1 MQVQFNRPVTLG
13 NSTYGAGTHDVPPE
27 DIDASKWFF
36 DALVKDGSVVVL
48 ETPKHKGK
56 AADGEGQDDK
66 GQDKK
71 GQK

>member
-13 NSTYGAGTHDVPPE
+13 KSTYGAGTHDVPE
-27 DIDASKWFF
+27 EEMKDWFF

-56 AADGEGQDDK
+56 AADSEGQDDK